1 MRIFCIQT
9 DTVGEK
15 MRILWNKKAITPVL
29 SNVLLMVI
37 AVAGMS
43 IAMTATYVISSNLRE
58 IMGERFIVEDVWFK
72 SGEVNLYLRNVG
84 KVPIKVSGVYIN
96 YTVESFVPLEL
107 DVNNQGWLNVTLS
120 WDSDSVYHINIVTDR
135 GTQIADYYESPA

>member
-1 MRIFCIQT
+1 M
-9 DTVGEK
+9 K
-15 MRILWNKKAITPVL
+15 ILWNKKAITPVL

-43 IAMTATYVISSNLRE
+43 IAMTATYVITSNLRE

-84 KVPIKVSGVYIN
+84 KVPIKIGGVYIN
-96 YTVESFVPLEL
+96 YTAESFVPLEL
-107 DVNNQGWLNVTLS
+107 DVSNQGWLNVTFS
-120 WDSDSVYHINIVTDR
+120 WDSGAVYHINIVTDR
-135 GTQIADYYESPA
+135 GTQVADYYESPA